1 MPVMPL
7 ATLLAVWE
15 EDWNQQQGGQQQEGF
30 RRVGSRGCRARG
42 QATGQS
48 IRDAGNDRKP

>member
-7 ATLLAVWE
+7 ATLLAVW

-30 RRVGSRGCRARG
+30 RQVGSRGCRARG

-48 IRDAGNDRKP
+48 MRDAGNDRKP

>member
-7 ATLLAVWE
+7 ATLLAVW

-30 RRVGSRGCRARG
+30 RWVGSRGCRASG